1 MKKHQLTG
9 SGGKGSKR
17 RPENKS
23 KFDENFDRIFGTKK
37 PEKEEKKAE
46 ENQDA

>member
-1 MKKHQLTG
+1 MKRHELTG
-9 SGGKGSKR
+9 AGGKGSKR

-23 KFDENFDRIFGTKK
+23 KFDEEFDRIFGTKK

-46 ENQDA
+46 EEKE